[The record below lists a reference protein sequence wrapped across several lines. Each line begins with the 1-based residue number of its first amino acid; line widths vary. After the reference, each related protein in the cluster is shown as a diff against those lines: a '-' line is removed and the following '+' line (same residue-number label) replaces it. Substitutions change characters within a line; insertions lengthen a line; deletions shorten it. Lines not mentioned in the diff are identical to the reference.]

1 MIKITHI
8 DHFVLTVDDIDK
20 TIQFYE
26 STLGMQQVG
35 FGNGRGA
42 LCFGN
47 QKNNLHKAG
56 NKFEPKT
63 RTPTPG
69 SGDFCFIIESGLS
82 EAMEHVKS
90 AGVEIIEGPVERTGA
105 SGPIMSFYFRDP
117 DQNLIEVAEYKST
130 A

>member
-8 DHFVLTVDDIDK
+8 DHFVLTVNDIDK

-26 STLGMQQVG
+26 SILGMQLIQ
-35 FGNGRGA
+35 FGNGRVA
-42 LCFGN
+42 LSLGN
-47 QKNNLHKAG
+47 QKINLHKAG
-56 NKFEPKT
+56 NEFEPKA

-69 SGDFCFIIESGLS
+69 SGDFCFIIENEVS

-90 AGVEIIEGPVERTGA
+90 MGIEIIEGPIEKTGA

-117 DQNLIEVAEYKST
+117 DKNLIELAKYKT
-130 A
+130 IA